1 MKSFARSLG
10 LNKIIKGQRRSNLQ
24 IVVYKTGPDGQD
36 LILEKDD
43 IE

>member
-1 MKSFARSLG
+1 MKLFTRNLG

-24 IVVYKTGPDGQD
+24 VVVYKIGLGGQD